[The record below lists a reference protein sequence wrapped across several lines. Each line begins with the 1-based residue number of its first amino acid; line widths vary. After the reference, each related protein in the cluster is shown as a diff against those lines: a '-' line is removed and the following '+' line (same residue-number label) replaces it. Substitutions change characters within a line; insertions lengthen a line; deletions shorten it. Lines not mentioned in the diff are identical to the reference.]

1 MEIPKQPIMP
11 IRSEL
16 WHRAHTQVEL
26 KIFERELQEY
36 LKEKERY
43 YKLIENLKL

>member
-11 IRSEL
+11 IRSKL
-16 WHRAHTQVEL
+16 WHGAHTQVEL